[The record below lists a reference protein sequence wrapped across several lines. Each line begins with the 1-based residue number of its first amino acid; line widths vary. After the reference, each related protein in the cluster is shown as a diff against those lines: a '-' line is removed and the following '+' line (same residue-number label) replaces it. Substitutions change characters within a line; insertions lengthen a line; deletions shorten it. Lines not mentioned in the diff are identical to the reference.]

1 VPNDYQAVMSSIN
14 TGNPV
19 VLASPRSK
27 IARSVTQLSD
37 WVGQQKPSGR
47 GQPKHRGF
55 SLKRLVWNT
64 KETPG
69 A

>member
-1 VPNDYQAVMSSIN
+1 VMSSIN

-27 IARSVTQLSD
+27 TARSVAQLAD
-37 WVGQQKPSGR
+37 WVGHQKPAGGR
-47 GQPKHRGF
+47 PAKRGF
-55 SLKRLVWNT
+55 SLKRLVWNP
-64 KETPG
+64 KGSPG